1 MKRIDLH
8 LLPNLSGSISK
19 VFCSVVIVNL
29 FSFCTA
35 ATLDTIQVFS
45 PSMEKSIPA
54 LIVLPDLYPKTES
67 SYNAVFLLHGYGGDY
82 LNWSTHANLEESAA
96 KSSMILICP
105 DGSPNSWYMDSPI
118 ESSSQYE
125 TFIIQTLI
133 PWFQETYRINKI
145 GITGLSMGGHGS
157 LYLAIRNSNVF
168 HAVSSMSGGV
178 DLTYSTVKWEIAS
191 KIGSYELYPE
201 RWRNHSIIN
210 MLDQIEN
217 GFMPVLL
224 DCGYEDIFIEINRTL
239 HSRLIE
245 KNISHTYI
253 EKSGGHSWNYWVN
266 ALDEHLTFFDNA
278 FKGSKK
284 N

>member
-1 MKRIDLH
+1 
-8 LLPNLSGSISK
+8 
-19 VFCSVVIVNL
+19 
-29 FSFCTA
+29 
-35 ATLDTIQVFS
+35 
-45 PSMEKSIPA
+45 
-54 LIVLPDLYPKTES
+54 
-67 SYNAVFLLHGYGGDY
+67 
-82 LNWSTHANLEESAA
+82 
-96 KSSMILICP
+96 
-105 DGSPNSWYMDSPI
+105 MDSPI

>member
-1 MKRIDLH
+1 
-8 LLPNLSGSISK
+8 
-19 VFCSVVIVNL
+19 
-29 FSFCTA
+29 
-35 ATLDTIQVFS
+35 
-45 PSMEKSIPA
+45 
-54 LIVLPDLYPKTES
+54 
-67 SYNAVFLLHGYGGDY
+67 
-82 LNWSTHANLEESAA
+82 
-96 KSSMILICP
+96 
-105 DGSPNSWYMDSPI
+105 
-118 ESSSQYE
+118 
-125 TFIIQTLI
+125 
-133 PWFQETYRINKI
+133 
-145 GITGLSMGGHGS
+145 
-157 LYLAIRNSNVF
+157 
-168 HAVSSMSGGV
+168 MSGGV